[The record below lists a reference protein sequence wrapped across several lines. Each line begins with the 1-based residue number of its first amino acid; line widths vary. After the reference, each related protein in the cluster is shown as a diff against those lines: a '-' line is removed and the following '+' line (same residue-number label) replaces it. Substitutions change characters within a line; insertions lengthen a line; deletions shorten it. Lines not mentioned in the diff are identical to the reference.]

1 MSTSI
6 GYGVLADSILA
17 LWYDISRSMSGS
29 KTLGFHLCVYG
40 RDNNFFLVI
49 DIFDE
54 CVFPAAED
62 PRYPH
67 LHCSAF
73 GRPNYRL
80 NIDQGVRAGPKR
92 VSARSRH
99 GSVSWC
105 QGAQIEK
112 CNIIIWIRDPSIIKE
127 TRGLCS
133 CWLIGS
139 AAS

>member
-1 MSTSI
+1 MYI
-6 GYGVLADSILA
+6 YI
-17 LWYDISRSMSGS
+17 YIIY
-29 KTLGFHLCVYG
+29 VY
-40 RDNNFFLVI
+40 
-49 DIFDE
+49 

-73 GRPNYRL
+73 GRPIYRL

-112 CNIIIWIRDPSIIKE
+112 CNIIIWIWDPSIFN
-127 TRGLCS
+127 
-133 CWLIGS
+133 
-139 AAS
+139 